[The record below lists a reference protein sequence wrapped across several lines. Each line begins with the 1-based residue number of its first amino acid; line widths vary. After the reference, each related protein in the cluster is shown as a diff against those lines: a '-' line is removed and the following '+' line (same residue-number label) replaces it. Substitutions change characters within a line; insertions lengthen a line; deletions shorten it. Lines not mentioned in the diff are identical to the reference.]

1 MRIEIFFWWCLHI
14 LNGILPTNMHE
25 NPDPQRKKREMQ
37 LTLAV
42 PICAFGGLGLAVLLQ
57 DAGIIA
63 DAADFYWGSVAAS
76 VILACLA
83 YLKPRRDIVSL
94 FAPFYALLIF
104 IVPLETKAS
113 LLLQALYAVSITL
126 LLVRLHYRYSTPK
139 TVAKEEDSM
148 EKFLYDYIH
157 RMTPLLRVIDPET
170 AHDIAS
176 AVLSFK
182 FGLYAK
188 TVTDVG
194 KATSRLPDDTAG
206 EVIGK
211 ALRILKDRARA
222 LEEAR
227 VGEFSPLKFDAGDL
241 PYLPVVLRD
250 DQVEDKDT
258 LALDNALLL
267 LYTAAYLQSPD
278 DGQSLDEH
286 QNFVIQ
292 ILESYR
298 EPLDLK

>member
-1 MRIEIFFWWCLHI
+1 ME
-14 LNGILPTNMHE
+14 
-25 NPDPQRKKREMQ
+25 

-57 DAGIIA
+57 GAGIIA

-76 VILACLA
+76 VILAYLA

-113 LLLQALYAVSITL
+113 FLLQSLYAVSITL
-126 LLVRLHYRYSTPK
+126 LLIRLHYRFSTPK
-139 TVAKEEDSM
+139 IVPKEEEPM

-157 RMTPLLRVIDPET
+157 RMTPLFRGIDPDT
-170 AHDIAS
+170 AHEIAS

-188 TVTDVG
+188 TVNDAG
-194 KATSRLPDDTAG
+194 KAASRIPKEGPGT
-206 EVIGK
+206 VIEK
-211 ALRILKDRARA
+211 ALRIVRDRAAA

-227 VGEFSPLKFDAGDL
+227 VGEFSPVRFDSEDA
-241 PYLPVVLRD
+241 PYLAVVLRE
-250 DQVEDKDT
+250 DQVENEDT
-258 LALDNALLL
+258 LTLDNALLL

-286 QNFVIQ
+286 QNFVLQ
-292 ILESYR
+292 ILENYR
-298 EPLDLK
+298 EPLNLK

>member
-1 MRIEIFFWWCLHI
+1 MRIEIFFWWCPHT
-14 LNGILPTNMHE
+14 LNGILPTTAQR
-25 NPDPQRKKREMQ
+25 NPDLQRKKKEMQ

-42 PICAFGGLGLAVLLQ
+42 PICAFGGLGLAILLQ
-57 DAGIIA
+57 DTGIIA

-76 VILACLA
+76 VILAYLA

-113 LLLQALYAVSITL
+113 LLLQALYALSITL
-126 LLVRLHYRYSTPK
+126 LLVRLHYRFSTPK
-139 TVAKEEDSM
+139 TVPKEEDPM
-148 EKFLYDYIH
+148 EKYLYDYIH
-157 RMTPLLRVIDPET
+157 RMTPFLRVIDPAT
-170 AHDIAS
+170 AHEIAS

-188 TVTDVG
+188 VVTDVR
-194 KATSRLPDDTAG
+194 KAASRLPKDRTG

-211 ALRILKDRARA
+211 ALSILSDRARA

-227 VGEFSPLKFDAGDL
+227 VGEFSPVKFDAGDL
-241 PYLPVVLRD
+241 PYLPVVLGD
-250 DQVEDKDT
+250 DQVYDKDT

-298 EPLDLK
+298 EPLNLK